1 VTERDRREGGI
12 LFIHLDRRVL
22 LAIAERPGI
31 FDAAGIGIEIMTF
44 VIAGMMPDVRLQN
57 DAFTRKHAFFS
68 VRRIQTEFVDVAG
81 HMDTEDMRKI
91 VQDCVEKIEAMKPT
105 AVMAAGEFTFIFMLV
120 DKLLQDGI
128 KVMCTCSRRLTTETK
143 RPDGSNEKTSVFVF
157 ERFRD
162 YDYFTKR
169 GEA

>member
-1 VTERDRREGGI
+1 MLINFSNHPYEIWVEKQKE
-12 LFIHLDRRVL
+12 
-22 LAIAERPGI
+22 
-31 FDAAGIGIEIMTF
+31 AAKQYGEVVDFPFPPIN
-44 VIAGMMPDVRLQN
+44 PD
-57 DAFTRKHAFFS
+57 
-68 VRRIQTEFVDVAG
+68 
-81 HMDTEDMRKI
+81 MDTEDMRKI

>member
-1 VTERDRREGGI
+1 MLINFSNHPYEIWIEKQK
-12 LFIHLDRRVL
+12 
-22 LAIAERPGI
+22 E
-31 FDAAGIGIEIMTF
+31 AAKQYGEVVDFPFPQIT
-44 VIAGMMPDVRLQN
+44 PD
-57 DAFTRKHAFFS
+57 
-68 VRRIQTEFVDVAG
+68 
-81 HMDTEDMRKI
+81 MDTEDLRKI
-91 VQDCVEKIEAMKPT
+91 VQECVEKIEAMKPT

-128 KVMCTCSRRLTTETK
+128 KVMCTCSQRRTIERKL
-143 RPDGSNEKTSVFVF
+143 PDGSNEKTSIFVF